1 VARDTLR
8 LTSQPGSPAEVHAA
22 LTNYLRR
29 RPDVGLD
36 KLLLDLALDPASPF
50 DPQGRRPLKKGFVL
64 VVVVAIGLAGTF
76 IYFNFF

>member
-1 VARDTLR
+1 MRDASRTTPETR
-8 LTSQPGSPAEVHAA
+8 SPIEIRAA
-22 LTNYLRR
+22 LTNYLRW

-50 DPQGRRPLKKGFVL
+50 DPQGRRRLKKGFVL
-64 VVVVAIGLAGTF
+64 VVVVAVGLAGTF

>member
-1 VARDTLR
+1 VRDASRTTPETR
-8 LTSQPGSPAEVHAA
+8 SPTEIHAA

-29 RPDVGLD
+29 RRGVGLD

-50 DPQGRRPLKKGFVL
+50 DPQGRRRLKKGFVL
-64 VVVVAIGLAGTF
+64 VVVVAVGLAGTF